1 MRATVI
7 AGLMLYVALFGAC
20 GGRLVKGEGD
30 DGGGGSTSSG
40 ATDSDGATS
49 SNGATSSGARQGTGG
64 GATGRAGA
72 TSAGGSIST
81 GGGSA
86 AGGACACPDIDCGPG
101 SRPVPN
107 PNGCCFHC
115 ESMCAGVM
123 CPAIACGS
131 GSHPEMVPG
140 QCCLICVQ
148 DSCEKQRAIY
158 QDFRRQLIEKYSLNG
173 CMIDSDCSIY
183 YEKNQCAVGCG
194 IPMPTTA
201 LGNLESNLQS
211 FAQQTCS
218 PMCPL
223 DVPPCVPPNTARCV
237 FGTCQ

>member
-7 AGLMLYVALFGAC
+7 AGLMLFVALFGAC

-30 DGGGGSTSSG
+30 DGGGSTSSG
-40 ATDSDGATS
+40 ATNADGATS
-49 SNGATSSGARQGTGG
+49 SNGATSSGARPGTGG
-64 GATGRAGA
+64 TATGRAGA
-72 TSAGGSIST
+72 TSSGGSIGTAGS
-81 GGGSA
+81 SA

-115 ESMCAGVM
+115 EATCAGVM
-123 CPAIACGS
+123 CPTIACGS

-148 DSCEKQRAIY
+148 DNCEKQRAIY
-158 QDFRRQLIEKYSLNG
+158 QDFRRQLIEKYSSNG

-194 IPMPTTA
+194 IPMPTAA
-201 LGNLESNLQS
+201 LSDFDSNLQS

-218 PMCPL
+218 AMCPL
-223 DVPPCVPPNTARCV
+223 HIPPCVPPMAASCV
-237 FGTCQ
+237 FGRCQ